1 MDFKQQLQYA
11 YLNDRPR
18 LFEELIDKTIS
29 EIDDHIIDLTKR
41 KIFELIII
49 FNRKGFSGDVL
60 SIVNHAYE
68 ERLENEDLK
77 YHMICL
83 EDEEM
88 LGYSDSD
95 LMDAIYDYYEDISG
109 IHLQGNKT
117 KHMYFSIE
125 WSSIIKQRTDL
136 FTDAELLFDEF
147 VEAIKENDH
156 QYNTFVESMKYKV
169 RECILFA
176 ARDHKSEIE
185 LKLECVDDEITLLDT
200 LFPYTISMKEKD
212 LCGYDIRTLA
222 ADIRLYLE
230 SLEISVSANMKF
242 EESNNSKIC
251 LLGIDLSDIY
261 SLH

>member
-18 LFEELIDKTIS
+18 LFEELIDNTIS
-29 EIDDHIIDLTKR
+29 EINDHIIDLTKR

-95 LMDAIYDYYEDISG
+95 LMDAIYDYYEDMSG

-117 KHMYFSIE
+117 KHTYFSID
-125 WSSIIKQRTDL
+125 WSSIIKQRTDP

-147 VEAIKENDH
+147 VDAIKENDC
-156 QYNTFVESMKYKV
+156 QYSTFVESMKPKI
-169 RECILFA
+169 RECILLA
-176 ARDHKSEIE
+176 AKEHKSRFS
-185 LKLECVDDEITLLDT
+185 LKLSKLNEGV
-200 LFPYTISMKEKD
+200 S
-212 LCGYDIRTLA
+212 LCGLEKYTLYFDEFPIRIFAL
-222 ADIRLYLE
+222 DVQKYLE
-230 SLEISVSANMKF
+230 SLDINVTINEFKEDS
-242 EESNNSKIC
+242 
-251 LLGIDLSDIY
+251 LGETCILDIDLSDIY